1 MKRTHLM
8 FTLVLA
14 LGAVAIYGASSLMTA
29 DAVEEEVVT
38 EVSQSISV
46 SRWGEGDAYS
56 PAPPDLYQGLP
67 AATGRPSFISDVV
80 VHESLSEAV
89 GLRTTSIMQHGR
101 GMGMGTLRS
110 EHGDVS
116 PLDVPQ
122 DFQLN
127 SDEEF
132 RLDSDEEFAPFLLF
146 STHSSTETYFL
157 IMALVDY
164 QQVEFTLDGMIG
176 LLHEVRMPPGTTMV
190 MPFSLGT
197 LPPGAHDVEIVIFD
211 DPYAGYD
218 LTIEKPS
225 NESPMNES
233 PLSDVLGVLSISRR
247 EFVIVDDNDQPARL
261 LQARYSGASPPAD
274 VSLGMLA
281 SFAGPGATHPTKPES
296 QIAVDVGEVGGEYHF
311 RTWTTR
317 HEGYGSGE
325 QAIMLFVDF
334 HLVPVNGND
343 LLMVELEVGEEA
355 IIDSVVM
362 LPDEPGVHQM
372 LAFVIL
378 DPYSPRQEG
387 RFSHLHS
394 DTSRAKLAINAR

>member
-1 MKRTHLM
+1 MKRTHSI
-8 FTLVLA
+8 FILVLA
-14 LGAVAIYGASSLMTA
+14 LGAVACSGASSLMTA

-56 PAPPDLYQGLP
+56 PAPPDLYQDLP
-67 AATGRPSFISDVV
+67 AVADRPSFISDVV

-89 GLRTTSIMQHGR
+89 GLRTTSIAQHGR
-101 GMGMGTLRS
+101 GRGMGTLRS
-110 EHGDVS
+110 VRGDAS
-116 PLDVPQ
+116 PIDAPQ
-122 DFQLN
+122 DFHLN
-127 SDEEF
+127 SNAEF
-132 RLDSDEEFAPFLLF
+132 RIDSDEEFAPFLLF

-157 IMALVDY
+157 ITALVDY
-164 QQVEFTLDGMIG
+164 QQVEFTLDGMTG
-176 LLHEVRMPPGTTMV
+176 LLHEVRMPPGTEMV

-197 LPPGAHDVEIVIFD
+197 LLPGAHDVEVVIFD

-225 NESPMNES
+225 SQSPMNES
-233 PLSDVLGVLSISRR
+233 PPFDVLGVFSISRR
-247 EFVIVDDNDQPARL
+247 EFVIVGDNDQPARL
-261 LQARYSGASPPAD
+261 LQTRYSGASPPAD

-281 SFAGPGATHPTKPES
+281 FFARPGASHPMRLES
-296 QIAVDVGEVGGEYHF
+296 QIAVDVGEAGGEYHF

-317 HEGYGSGE
+317 HESLGSGG

-343 LLMVELEVGEEA
+343 LLMVELEAGQEA
-355 IIDSVVM
+355 IIDSTVM

-372 LAFVIL
+372 LAFVMT
-378 DPYSPRQEG
+378 DPYSPRVEG
-387 RFSHLHS
+387 RFTHS
-394 DTSRAKLAINAR
+394 DSSHAKLAINAR

>member
-1 MKRTHLM
+1 
-8 FTLVLA
+8 
-14 LGAVAIYGASSLMTA
+14 
-29 DAVEEEVVT
+29 
-38 EVSQSISV
+38 
-46 SRWGEGDAYS
+46 
-56 PAPPDLYQGLP
+56 
-67 AATGRPSFISDVV
+67 
-80 VHESLSEAV
+80 
-89 GLRTTSIMQHGR
+89 
-101 GMGMGTLRS
+101 MGTLRS
-110 EHGDVS
+110 EYGDVS

-122 DFQLN
+122 DFRLN
-127 SDEEF
+127 SDDEF

-164 QQVEFTLDGMIG
+164 QQVEFTLDGMTG
-176 LLHEVRMPPGTTMV
+176 LLHEVRMPPGTEMV

-197 LPPGAHDVEIVIFD
+197 LPPGAHDIEVVIFD

-225 NESPMNES
+225 NESPMS
-233 PLSDVLGVLSISRR
+233 DDLGVLSDVLGVLRISRR

-261 LQARYSGASPPAD
+261 LQATYSGTSPPAD
-274 VSLGMLA
+274 VSLGNLA
-281 SFAGPGATHPTKPES
+281 FFAGPGATHPVKPES
-296 QIAVDVGEVGGEYHF
+296 QIAVDVGEAGGEYHF

-343 LLMVELEVGEEA
+343 LLMVELEAGEEA

-372 LAFVIL
+372 LAFVML
-378 DPYSPRQEG
+378 DPYSSKLED
-387 RFSHLHS
+387 RFPGPFSGS
-394 DTSRAKLAINAR
+394 SWTKLAINAR